1 MTDDKNTDVSMIRKK
16 YNLLIILTTVI
27 WFLILILHI
36 YKFVDRI
43 FFRNGSVIIIL
54 VISALISTAVMQMYM
69 QKKRSSE
76 SGK

>member
-1 MTDDKNTDVSMIRKK
+1 MTDDKNTDVSRIRKK